1 MHNLCLKHY
10 GVKGMRWGVRRNR
23 NNNSTSNGATKPK
36 KTLTSSQKKKLVRA
50 GIAVGTV
57 AAAVYEVHKNPEK
70 IGKAMSQ
77 FKGVKLKDISD
88 KAVNRGKKAVKTI
101 INSAKEGVK
110 EGMRDAPKKAAKTVT
125 TGIILNTTKRVL
137 DSTVGK
143 EESARIFQANDN
155 KKIGKF
161 WKVSPDDRDDD

>member
-1 MHNLCLKHY
+1 MNDYYLIHY
-10 GVKGMRWGVRRNR
+10 GVKGMKWGVQRRRKNE
-23 NNNSTSNGATKPK
+23 STTDTVGGRK
-36 KTLTSSQKKKLVRA
+36 KTLTSNQKRKLARV

-57 AAAVYEVHKNPEK
+57 VAAAYVVHKNPEK
-70 IGKAMSQ
+70 IGKIMSQ
-77 FKGVKLKDISD
+77 FKGVKLKNISD
-88 KAVNRGKKAVKTI
+88 KAVSRGKNAVRTV

-110 EGMRDAPKKAAKTVT
+110 EGIQDAPKKATKTVT
-125 TGIILNTTKRVL
+125 TGIVLNTTKRVL